1 MWAILRSQGWA
12 ELSSGAPMVSFEA
25 GRVRPAAAG
34 RNMIQVIA
42 RVFVWVLVIGA
53 GYLLF
58 GPDLLDSSRS
68 ANPFESEATLYLP
81 PARTQRER
89 DYERLLAAGTLQEH
103 ERAEYQALVARRQ
116 ADFWKGDGVSV
127 EQALAG
133 VTRNRRDRLL
143 NLLHERGISP
153 AEAAVFLRVVERDNP
168 ALLADRD

>member
-1 MWAILRSQGWA
+1 
-12 ELSSGAPMVSFEA
+12 
-25 GRVRPAAAG
+25 
-34 RNMIQVIA
+34 MIQVIA
-42 RVFVWVLVIGA
+42 RIAVWVVVIGA

-68 ANPFESEATLYLP
+68 ANPFENASVLYLP
-81 PARTQRER
+81 PAKTQRER
-89 DYERLLAAGTLQEH
+89 EFEGLLASGGLQEH

-133 VTRNRRDRLL
+133 TTRGRRSRLL
-143 NLLHERGISP
+143 DLLYERGLS
-153 AEAAVFLRVVERDNP
+153 AEEAAVFLRVVERDNP